1 MGMDLD
7 LKTEILPDPVVQVE
21 VSDDEDNNS
30 TAQMRTIDNNIEKCI
45 NELRES
51 FENLTCNMVIVQN
64 VRIDKRNK

>member
-21 VSDDEDNNS
+21 VSDDDDNNS

-51 FENLTCNMVIVQN
+51 FENLTCNMVVVQN

>member
-7 LKTEILPDPVVQVE
+7 LKTEILPDPIVQVE
-21 VSDDEDNNS
+21 VSDDDDNNS

>member
-21 VSDDEDNNS
+21 VSDDDDNNS